1 MNDNHGIN
9 LEFNLLS
16 AVKALAEKQFPEN
29 SIKPDGLLHR
39 AAVKSTTYTSSNYS
53 NFFSDA
59 DDPDADS
66 PNITNITSNSNNH
79 DLTSHLPMYQKR
91 ENYLE

>member
-1 MNDNHGIN
+1 MNDNHGIHR
-9 LEFNLLS
+9 EFNLQS